1 MPKNSHKCQ
10 MMLVGLSQ
18 LEGWD
23 GGGGGQRQSPDI
35 PKKGKLRTVWGLARW
50 RGSHLRTASSDLRG
64 MPPEGRLPLRGG
76 EDVVGLGFL
85 AGVFCLELTMCPL
98 TRGAIQDHAN
108 FHTRVPRTNVSGN
121 KHQEK
126 GNWVPSPPSGGGK
139 DETILRGN
147 GELGEEVGESP
158 RELPVH

>member
-1 MPKNSHKCQ
+1 

-35 PKKGKLRTVWGLARW
+35 PMKGKLRTVWGLVRW

-85 AGVFCLELTMCPL
+85 AGVFCLKLTTCPL
-98 TRGAIQDHAN
+98 TRGGHS
-108 FHTRVPRTNVSGN
+108 RPCELPN
-121 KHQEK
+121 KGAPDGRAGEQA
-126 GNWVPSPPSGGGK
+126 PS
-139 DETILRGN
+139 E
-147 GELGEEVGESP
+147 GELGALPTIGGGRTKPYCGEMGSWGK
-158 RELPVH
+158 RRGDRLGSFRSTDC